1 MNLARLPR
9 KFCQA
14 IGMDRAIGASTAT
27 QLIRFVT
34 GPITMLLMIRYLSPE
49 EQGFSYS
56 FAGVVG
62 IQVFLEAGFAQSIIQ
77 FSSREFARLRFNS
90 EGFLVGERAALSRL
104 RSIFHKAN
112 RYYTAMA
119 AVLTLSLAIGG
130 YCFFASKPD
139 YGVPWKLPWLVVS
152 ICAGLSFLLTPFW
165 AVLEGCNRVAE
176 IATYRFWAT
185 LVGFATSAICLPL
198 GLGIH
203 VAIWAS
209 LTSLLFP
216 VAYLALRKRRFMAQ
230 IFRPAGSQ
238 QVSWGNEIWGF
249 QWRIAGTWMSR
260 YFLESGI
267 APLALHLNGPIVAG
281 QVGMTFQMVRMIGG
295 IANNWTV
302 VRIPAW
308 GAMAARGMWVEL
320 NSAWALAARRNV
332 TFCVSGLALFLC
344 SLFYLPLVSPDFS
357 ARFLPFGASGGLVVG
372 WMLYSLWLVSAHY
385 TRALR
390 MEPYVF
396 MHVLVGLVFLA
407 LCFLLNPHLGSFAI
421 PWAFAAVHL
430 PASLAALV
438 ILRGVRSKL
447 AAQR

>member
-1 MNLARLPR
+1 
-9 KFCQA
+9 
-14 IGMDRAIGASTAT
+14 
-27 QLIRFVT
+27 
-34 GPITMLLMIRYLSPE
+34 
-49 EQGFSYS
+49 
-56 FAGVVG
+56 
-62 IQVFLEAGFAQSIIQ
+62 
-77 FSSREFARLRFNS
+77 
-90 EGFLVGERAALSRL
+90 
-104 RSIFHKAN
+104 
-112 RYYTAMA
+112 
-119 AVLTLSLAIGG
+119 
-130 YCFFASKPD
+130 
-139 YGVPWKLPWLVVS
+139 
-152 ICAGLSFLLTPFW
+152 
-165 AVLEGCNRVAE
+165 
-176 IATYRFWAT
+176 
-185 LVGFATSAICLPL
+185 
-198 GLGIH
+198 
-203 VAIWAS
+203 
-209 LTSLLFP
+209 
-216 VAYLALRKRRFMAQ
+216 MAQ

-238 QVSWGNEIWGF
+238 QVSWGNENWGF